1 AAIGQCRSQLRLRQD
16 RHLDSDGLA
25 AAAPFALDPFERRDV
40 QAAIEAE
47 ADHLV
52 QRRRRADIHGLAAA
66 DRQHERRR
74 LRRTQANGIGDVRA
88 HASLGAIDAGGER
101 RVGEHERAILRGLQA
116 PIVAEAPGP
125 VGGKMRPLRQPSKRV
140 PHLMSVRQKKRLLL
154 LAATVTTV
162 VAASLV
168 MLAVAGLPSW
178 PMRSART
185 VAGTPALDTPWGEPD
200 LQGIWSR
207 KVDIPLER
215 PARYANQEF
224 LSDDQRAE
232 LDRQIAEIIR
242 RDSTESRR
250 APGTERD
257 VNSEFS
263 QEAFTMHLP
272 VGRRTSLI
280 VDPPDGKMPRLT
292 PEAQKA
298 KDAFRQFQ
306 LALLQP
312 TAACKDKHPG
322 CAGGKYGPVSPRREE
337 TPPRYVSGLNGTS
350 INRANGPEDRTMAER
365 CMGATLPDFGNF
377 IGGFSRIVQGPGE
390 ISIFYDLG
398 SGQGRF
404 RSIPITT
411 APHIPATI

>member
-1 AAIGQCRSQLRLRQD
+1 
-16 RHLDSDGLA
+16 
-25 AAAPFALDPFERRDV
+25 
-40 QAAIEAE
+40 
-47 ADHLV
+47 
-52 QRRRRADIHGLAAA
+52 
-66 DRQHERRR
+66 
-74 LRRTQANGIGDVRA
+74 
-88 HASLGAIDAGGER
+88 
-101 RVGEHERAILRGLQA
+101 
-116 PIVAEAPGP
+116 IVAEAPGP

-207 KVDIPLER
+207 EVDIPLER

-263 QEAFTMHLP
+263 QEAFRSEPGVPLGRPARRARSADRRDHPPRQHREPPRAGHRARRQQRIQPGSVHGAPARRQAHLAHRRSA
-272 VGRRTSLI
+272 GR
-280 VDPPDGKMPRLT
+280 
-292 PEAQKA
+292 EN
-298 KDAFRQFQ
+298 
-306 LALLQP
+306 
-312 TAACKDKHPG
+312 AAAH
-322 CAGGKYGPVSPRREE
+322 AGGSEGEGRISPVPARASPAHGSLQGQAAWLRRRKIR
-337 TPPRYVSGLNGTS
+337 TRLAATKRRAAALRGRHRGGDQPRERSG
-350 INRANGPEDRTMAER
+350 
-365 CMGATLPDFGNF
+365 
-377 IGGFSRIVQGPGE
+377 
-390 ISIFYDLG
+390 
-398 SGQGRF
+398 
-404 RSIPITT
+404 
-411 APHIPATI
+411 